1 MNPRSH
7 LIRSL
12 VCTGALAVL
21 GALGATAHADERE
34 APPVREVQE
43 IPLPGVQ
50 GRIDHFTIDS
60 KRKRVIFSGL
70 GNNSVQIV
78 DVFAGR
84 MVHQIDGLAEPQ
96 GTLYLA
102 EWDKL
107 FVANSAN
114 GHVNVYDGAKFALID
129 SIDFGEDSDPDNLRY
144 DADAKKIYIGYG
156 DGAIGVIDP
165 ATDKRLPTVYKL
177 EAHPEGFQLESK
189 GPRIFVNVA
198 DTKNIQVIDRRNGKV
213 VTWSLPKGHSAN
225 FPMVLDEADRRVFV
239 GTRKP
244 SRLTVFDMDS
254 GKVVASLPTAG
265 DMDDMFYD
273 SGRKRVYVAGGEG
286 FLSVVQQVDAD
297 HYTDMGKFAT
307 ALGTRTG
314 VWYEKRD
321 RLYIAAPPSGVL
333 GARLLVFEAQTD

>member
-12 VCTGALAVL
+12 VGAGALA
-21 GALGATAHADERE
+21 ALGAIAHADERE

-50 GRIDHFTIDS
+50 GRIDHFTIDA

-84 MVHQIDGLAEPQ
+84 MIHQIDGLAEPQ

-107 FVANSAN
+107 FVANSAD

-129 SIDFGEDSDPDNLRY
+129 TIDFGEDSDPDNLRY
-144 DADAKKIYIGYG
+144 DAAAKKIYIGYG
-156 DGAIGVIDP
+156 DGAIGMIDP

-177 EAHPEGFQLESK
+177 EGHPEGFQLETK

-198 DTKNIQVIDRRNGKV
+198 DAKNIQVIDRSNGKM
-213 VTWSLPKGHSAN
+213 VTWPLPKGHSAN

-254 GKVVASLPTAG
+254 GKVVASLSTAA

-286 FLSVVQQVDAD
+286 FLSVVQQADAD
-297 HYTDMGKFAT
+297 HYTHMGKFAT

>member
-1 MNPRSH
+1 MMNPGCIPLRSVFFA
-7 LIRSL
+7 SA
-12 VCTGALAVL
+12 VAAMGAIAQ
-21 GALGATAHADERE
+21 AQERE

-50 GRIDHFTIDS
+50 GRLDHFTIDP

-70 GNNSVQIV
+70 GNNTVQVV

-84 MVHQIDGLAEPQ
+84 MIHQIEGLAEPQ
-96 GTLYLA
+96 GTLYLP

-107 FVANSAN
+107 FVANSAD
-114 GHVNVYDGAKFALID
+114 GHVSVFDGTKFTLLD
-129 SIDFGEDSDPDNLRY
+129 RIDFGEGSDPDNLRY
-144 DADAKKIYIGYG
+144 DAAAKKIYLGYG
-156 DGAIGVIDP
+156 EGAIAVIDP
-165 ATDKRLPTVYKL
+165 ATNKRLPTEYKF
-177 EAHPEGFQLESK
+177 EGHPEGFQLETK

-198 DTKNIQVIDRRNGKV
+198 DTKNIQIIDRRTGKIV
-213 VTWSLPKGHSAN
+213 SWALPNGHSAN

-244 SRLTVFDMDS
+244 SRLTVLDMDS
-254 GKVVASLPTAG
+254 GKVVASLPTAA

-273 SGRKRVYVAGGEG
+273 AGRKRIYVAGGEG

-297 HYTDMGKFAT
+297 HYTDMGKFPT

-321 RLYIAAPPSGVL
+321 RLYIAAPPSGNL
-333 GARLLVFEAQTD
+333 GARLLVFEAQTE

>member
-1 MNPRSH
+1 MNPGPH
-7 LIRSL
+7 MLRSL
-12 VCTGALAVL
+12 VCAGTLVAMGSIASA
-21 GALGATAHADERE
+21 GERE

-50 GRIDHFTIDS
+50 GRLDHFTIDP
-60 KRKRVIFSGL
+60 KRKLVIFSGL
-70 GNNSVQIV
+70 GNSTVQVV

-84 MVHQIDGLAEPQ
+84 MIHQIEGLAEPQ
-96 GTLYLA
+96 GTLYLP

-107 FVANSAN
+107 FVANSSD
-114 GHVNVYDGAKFALID
+114 GHVNVYDGTKFELID
-129 SIDFGEDSDPDNLRY
+129 TIDFGDDSDPDNLRY
-144 DADAKKIYIGYG
+144 DPVAKKIYIGYG
-156 DGAIGVIDP
+156 EGAIGVIDP
-165 ATDKRLPTVYKL
+165 VTDKRLPTVYKF
-177 EAHPEGFQLESK
+177 EGHPEGFQLETK

-198 DTKNIQVIDRRNGKV
+198 DTKNIQVINRSTGKMI
-213 VTWSLPKGHSAN
+213 TWSLPAGHSAN
-225 FPMVLDEADRRVFV
+225 FPMVLDEADRRVFI

-244 SRLTVFDMDS
+244 ARLTVLDMDS
-254 GKVVASLPTAG
+254 GKVVASVPTAG

-273 SGRKRVYVAGGEG
+273 SGRKRIYVAGGEG

>member
-1 MNPRSH
+1 MNSNRH
-7 LIRSL
+7 LSS
-12 VCTGALAVL
+12 ALICAGTL
-21 GALGATAHADERE
+21 IGLSAIAQAEERE

-50 GRIDHFTIDS
+50 GRLDHFTIDA

-70 GNNSVQIV
+70 GNNSVEVV

-84 MVHQIDGLAEPQ
+84 VIHQIDGLAEPQ

-114 GHVNVYDGAKFALID
+114 GRVTVHDGTKFALID
-129 SIDFGEDSDPDNLRY
+129 TIDFGEGSDPDNLRY
-144 DADAKKIYIGYG
+144 DAAAKKVYLGYG
-156 DGAIGVIDP
+156 EGAIAVIDP
-165 ATDKRLPTVYKL
+165 VADKRLPTEYKF
-177 EAHPEGFQLESK
+177 EGHPEGFQLETK

-198 DTKNIQVIDRRNGKV
+198 DTKNIQVINRQTGKLS
-213 VTWSLPKGHSAN
+213 TWSLPSGHSAN
-225 FPMVLDEADRRVFV
+225 FPMVLDEADRRVFI

-244 SRLTVFDMDS
+244 SRLTVLDMDS

-273 SGRKRVYVAGGEG
+273 AERKRIYVAGGEG
-286 FLSVVQQVDAD
+286 YLSVVQQVDAD
-297 HYTDMGKFAT
+297 HYSDMGKFPT

-314 VWYEKRD
+314 VWYAKRD

>member
-1 MNPRSH
+1 MYPRHH

-12 VCTGALAVL
+12 VCTIGLVVL
-21 GALGATAHADERE
+21 GGAVHADERE
-34 APPVREVQE
+34 APPVRKVQE

-50 GRIDHFTIDS
+50 GRLDHFTIDA

-84 MVHQIDGLAEPQ
+84 MIHQIDGPAEPQ

-114 GHVNVYDGAKFALID
+114 GHVSVYDGAKFTLLD
-129 SIDFGEDSDPDNLRY
+129 TIDFGEGSDPDNLRY
-144 DADAKKIYIGYG
+144 DAVAKKIYLGYG
-156 DGAIGVIDP
+156 DGAIAVIDP
-165 ATDKRLPTVYKL
+165 ATDKRLPTEYKL
-177 EAHPEGFQLESK
+177 EGHPEGFQLETK

-198 DTKNIQVIDRRNGKV
+198 DAKNVQVINRQTGKMT
-213 VTWSLPKGHSAN
+213 TWALPPGHSAN
-225 FPMVLDEADRRVFV
+225 FPMVLDEASRRVFV

-244 SRLTVFDMDS
+244 SRLTVLEMDS

-265 DMDDMFYD
+265 DMDDMFFD
-273 SGRKRVYVAGGEG
+273 ADRKRIYVAGGEG
-286 FLSVVQQVDAD
+286 FLGVVQQVDAD
-297 HYTDMGKFAT
+297 HY
-307 ALGTRTG
+307 
-314 VWYEKRD
+314 
-321 RLYIAAPPSGVL
+321 PH
-333 GARLLVFEAQTD
+333 